1 MSGHNKWSTIKHK
14 KEKTDA
20 ARGKIFTK
28 IGREIAIAVRE
39 GGPDPATNNKL
50 KDVVAKAKANNM
62 PNDNIQ
68 RSIKKA
74 AGEGEGA
81 NYKEVTYEG
90 YAPGGVAVIVE
101 VVTDNLNR
109 TASEI
114 RHIFDKCG
122 GSLGSNGCV
131 SYKFERKG
139 VIEIDNEKGLDEDEL
154 MNLAL
159 EAGADDVE
167 SSEDSAIFYTDPND
181 LSEVR
186 DNLEGAGCTFLSV
199 ERQMVPTMTNEIT
212 DPELAAKVQKLIDWL
227 DEYDDTQ
234 AVYHDAELPEE
245 EEEE

>member
-39 GGPDPATNNKL
+39 GGPDPSTNNKL

-139 VIEIDNEKGLDEDEL
+139 VVEIDNEKGLDEDEL

-167 SSEDSAIFYTDPND
+167 ASEDSAIFYTDPND

-186 DNLEGAGCTFLSV
+186 DNLENSGCTFLSV

-227 DEYDDTQ
+227 DDYDDTQ